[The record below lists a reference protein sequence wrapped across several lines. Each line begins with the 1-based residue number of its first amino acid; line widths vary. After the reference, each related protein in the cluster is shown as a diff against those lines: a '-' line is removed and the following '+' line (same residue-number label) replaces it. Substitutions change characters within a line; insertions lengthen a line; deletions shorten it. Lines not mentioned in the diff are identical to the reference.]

1 MKNQNQ
7 KRKSFSQ
14 EMERLKKEDNLK
26 EEKQPFTN
34 ILTKSVTSKKQKP
47 FSH

>member
-1 MKNQNQ
+1 MKTQNQ

-14 EMERLKKEDNLK
+14 EMKKLKKEEKLK

-34 ILTKSVTSKKQKP
+34 ILKKSVVSKKQKP
-47 FSH
+47 FSR